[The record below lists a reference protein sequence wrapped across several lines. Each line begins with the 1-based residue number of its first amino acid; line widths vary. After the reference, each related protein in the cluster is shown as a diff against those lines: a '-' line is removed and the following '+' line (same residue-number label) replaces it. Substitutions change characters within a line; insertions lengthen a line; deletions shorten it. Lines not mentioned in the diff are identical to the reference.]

1 MKENS
6 VLNKPVGIWIRVS
19 TEDQAKGESPEHH
32 EERARSYAK
41 SRGWE
46 VKELYNLAGQSG
58 KAVREHPEAKRMM
71 KDVER
76 GHITGL
82 VFSKLA
88 RLSRNRRELE
98 DFSDF
103 FNKHRADLISLSE
116 AIDTSTAGGR
126 MFFHL
131 LGVFAQWER
140 EEITER
146 VNASVLT
153 RAKLGKSINGTSP
166 YGYVWK
172 DRKLIIKPEEAAIRR
187 KAYELFLQYRR
198 KGQVAKELNAAGYR
212 TRNGNIWRDTSVLR
226 ILDESSAKGMYVFN
240 TMRLVGTWQT
250 ELKPESEWGRAEC
263 PPIVSETLWNQVNQ
277 IIEEQ
282 LKKWKKPGKPP
293 VHLFSGLAHCSCGH
307 KMYVAANSPKYFCRK
322 CCNKI
327 AIVDLEAIVRD
338 EMKLFFG
345 QSERIAGH
353 LQEANRN
360 LTEKSELLGTHQRE
374 VQKVRDEMTRTHR
387 LYIQEQITAQG
398 FGDFYKPAEE
408 RLNQLLTELPKL
420 EAEVDF
426 LKVNKLSADD
436 VLHESASLHD
446 RWPKMEVP
454 EKRKIVEAIIE
465 KVVIGNGE
473 IDITYSHLPTSIEQC
488 KSQQKLVALLG
499 IAQRLVSIK
508 YAQKPRKQKWA
519 KALPVSI
526 KTIGDW
532 IKVKR
537 LEKNI
542 TSGHVA
548 LKMGIATSVVL
559 SWEDGS
565 AQPNDWQLK
574 FLRDFLGFDYPTFL
588 QNPDEK

>member
-1 MKENS
+1 MKDNS

-19 TEDQAKGESPEHH
+19 TEDQARGESPEHH
-32 EERARSYAK
+32 EERARLYAK
-41 SRGWE
+41 SRNWQ
-46 VKELYNLAGQSG
+46 VKEVYNLAGQSG
-58 KAVREHPEAKRMM
+58 KAVMQHPEARRMM
-71 KDVER
+71 KDIER
-76 GHITGL
+76 GHVTGL

-103 FNKHRADLISLSE
+103 FNKHNADLISLSE

-172 DRKLIIKPEEAAIRR
+172 DRKLVIKPEEAAIRR

-212 TRNGNIWRDTSVLR
+212 TRNGNIWRDTSIER
-226 ILDESSAKGMYVFN
+226 ILNESSAKGVYVFN

-282 LKKWKKPGKPP
+282 LKSWKKPGKPP

-353 LQEANRN
+353 LEAANRN

-374 VQKVRDEMTRTHR
+374 IVKMREEMHQTHQLYLHKQISGDGFRD
-387 LYIQEQITAQG
+387 LYT
-398 FGDFYKPAEE
+398 PAEE

-446 RWPKMEVP
+446 RLPKMPVP

-465 KVVIGNGE
+465 KVVIGDGE

-488 KSQQKLVALLG
+488 KNQ
-499 IAQRLVSIK
+499 QRLG
-508 YAQKPRKQKWA
+508 
-519 KALPVSI
+519 
-526 KTIGDW
+526 TG
-532 IKVKR
+532 
-537 LEKNI
+537 
-542 TSGHVA
+542 
-548 LKMGIATSVVL
+548 
-559 SWEDGS
+559 
-565 AQPNDWQLK
+565 
-574 FLRDFLGFDYPTFL
+574 
-588 QNPDEK
+588 

>member
-19 TEDQAKGESPEHH
+19 TDDQAKGESPEHH
-32 EERARSYAK
+32 EERARLYAK
-41 SRGWE
+41 SRGWQ
-46 VKELYNLAGQSG
+46 VKELYDLAGQTG
-58 KAVREHPEAKRMM
+58 KAVMQHPEAKRMM
-71 KDVER
+71 KDIER

-103 FNKHRADLISLSE
+103 FNQHNADLISLSE

-153 RAKLGKSINGTSP
+153 RAKLGKSINGASP

-212 TRNGNIWRDTSVLR
+212 TRNGNIWRDTSIER
-226 ILDESSAKGMYVFN
+226 ILNESSAKGVYVFN

-263 PPIVSETLWNQVNQ
+263 PPIVSEELWNQVNQ

-282 LKKWKKPGKPP
+282 LKAWKKPGKPP
-293 VHLFSGLAHCSCGH
+293 VHLFSGLAHCSCGY
-307 KMYVAANSPKYFCRK
+307 KMYVSANSPKYFCRK

-327 AIVDLEAIVRD
+327 AIVDLENIVRE
-338 EMKLFFG
+338 EMKMFFG

-353 LQEANRN
+353 LQAADKN
-360 LTEKSELLGTHQRE
+360 LVEKSELLGTHQRE
-374 VQKVRDEMTRTHR
+374 IQKVRDEMTRTHK

-408 RLNQLLTELPKL
+408 RLNQLLAELPKL

-426 LKVNKLSADD
+426 LKVNKLSADG
-436 VLHESASLHD
+436 VLHEANTLHE
-446 RWPKMEVP
+446 RWPKMEVS

-465 KVVIGNGE
+465 KVVIGDGE

-488 KSQQKLVALLG
+488 KNQ
-499 IAQRLVSIK
+499 QRLG
-508 YAQKPRKQKWA
+508 P
-519 KALPVSI
+519 
-526 KTIGDW
+526 G
-532 IKVKR
+532 
-537 LEKNI
+537 
-542 TSGHVA
+542 
-548 LKMGIATSVVL
+548 
-559 SWEDGS
+559 
-565 AQPNDWQLK
+565 
-574 FLRDFLGFDYPTFL
+574 
-588 QNPDEK
+588 

>member
-1 MKENS
+1 MRDNS
-6 VLNKPVGIWIRVS
+6 VKNNSTKDIGIWIRVS
-19 TEDQAKGESPEHH
+19 TEDQAKGDSPEHH

-46 VKELYNLAGQSG
+46 VKEVYDLAGQTG
-58 KAVREHPEAKRMM
+58 KAVMQHPEAKRMM
-71 KDVER
+71 KDIER

-103 FNKHRADLISLSE
+103 FNKHEADLISLSE

-172 DRKLIIKPEEAAIRR
+172 DRKLIIKPDEAAIRR

-198 KGQVAKELNAAGYR
+198 KGQVAKTLNAAGYR
-212 TRNGNIWRDTSVLR
+212 TRNGNIWRDTSILR
-226 ILDESSAKGMYVFN
+226 ILDESSAKGVYVFN
-240 TMRLVGTWQT
+240 TMRMTGSWRT

-263 PPIVSETLWNQVNQ
+263 PPIVSEELWNQVNQ

-282 LKKWKKPGKPP
+282 LKAWKKPGKPP
-293 VHLFSGLAHCSCGH
+293 VHLFSGLAHCSCGS

-327 AIVDLEAIVRD
+327 PIADLESVVRE
-338 EMKLFFG
+338 EMKAFFG
-345 QSERIAGH
+345 QSERITGH
-353 LQEANRN
+353 LQQADRH
-360 LTEKSELLGTHQRE
+360 LTEKLALLETHQKE
-374 VQKVRDEMTRTHR
+374 IQKVRDDMHQTHQ
-387 LYIQEQITAQG
+387 LYLKRQISGDG
-398 FGDFYKPAEE
+398 FRDLYGPAEE
-408 RLNQLLTELPKL
+408 RLKQLNVELPKL

-426 LKVNKLSADD
+426 LKVNQLSATD
-436 VLHESASLHD
+436 VLHEANALHD
-446 RWPKMEVP
+446 RWPQMAVV

-488 KSQQKLVALLG
+488 KNQQKLG
-499 IAQRLVSIK
+499 
-508 YAQKPRKQKWA
+508 P
-519 KALPVSI
+519 
-526 KTIGDW
+526 G
-532 IKVKR
+532 
-537 LEKNI
+537 
-542 TSGHVA
+542 
-548 LKMGIATSVVL
+548 
-559 SWEDGS
+559 
-565 AQPNDWQLK
+565 
-574 FLRDFLGFDYPTFL
+574 
-588 QNPDEK
+588 

>member
-1 MKENS
+1 
-6 VLNKPVGIWIRVS
+6 
-19 TEDQAKGESPEHH
+19 
-32 EERARSYAK
+32 
-41 SRGWE
+41 
-46 VKELYNLAGQSG
+46 LYNLAGQSG

-71 KDVER
+71 KDIER

-172 DRKLIIKPEEAAIRR
+172 DRKLVIKPEEAAIRR

-212 TRNGNIWRDTSVLR
+212 TRNGNIWRDTSIER
-226 ILDESSAKGMYVFN
+226 ILNESSAKGVYVFN

-263 PPIVSETLWNQVNQ
+263 PPIVSEDLWNQVNQ

-282 LKKWKKPGKPP
+282 LKVWKKPGKPP
-293 VHLFSGLAHCSCGH
+293 VHLFSGLAYCSCGH
-307 KMYVAANSPKYFCRK
+307 KMYVSANSPKYFCRK

-327 AIVDLEAIVRD
+327 AIVDLESIVRE
-338 EMKLFFG
+338 EMKMFFG
-345 QSERIAGH
+345 QSERIASH
-353 LQEANRN
+353 LQAADKN
-360 LTEKSELLGTHQRE
+360 LVEKSELLGTHQRE
-374 VQKVRDEMTRTHR
+374 IQKVRDEMTRTHR
-387 LYIQEQITAQG
+387 LYIQEQITTQG

-408 RLNQLLTELPKL
+408 RLNQLLAELPKL
-420 EAEVDF
+420 ESEVDF
-426 LKVNKLSADD
+426 LRVNKLSADD
-436 VLHESASLHD
+436 VLHESATLHD
-446 RWPKMEVP
+446 RWPHMEVS

-465 KVVIGNGE
+465 KVVIGDGE

-488 KSQQKLVALLG
+488 KNQ
-499 IAQRLVSIK
+499 QRLG
-508 YAQKPRKQKWA
+508 P
-519 KALPVSI
+519 
-526 KTIGDW
+526 G
-532 IKVKR
+532 
-537 LEKNI
+537 
-542 TSGHVA
+542 
-548 LKMGIATSVVL
+548 
-559 SWEDGS
+559 
-565 AQPNDWQLK
+565 
-574 FLRDFLGFDYPTFL
+574 
-588 QNPDEK
+588 